1 MSISKIMPKLWL
13 KSFGDDFNCQSQCDC
28 DCACAESLIAWKS
41 KQGISLVMRA
51 MQADTREYIA
61 LNQDLHLEQLC
72 ENTIALGGRSEGVV
86 VLDAEAATLLS
97 RLKSPMRLSEL
108 KPQFSDWSNDIFER
122 TVTML
127 LTTNILASSQIENCR
142 MGSQDMPEILA
153 AWLHLTN
160 RCNLACAY
168 CYVRSDARQMSI
180 TTAQRSV
187 DSVFR
192 SAALH
197 GYTQVKLKYAGGE
210 PTLNFDGL
218 LSAQKRA
225 ESLSTQTGIGLE
237 TVLLT
242 NGVDIDDAQIEAL
255 IAHNIRVMLS
265 LDGLGRYQNTQRFGR
280 NGDKGSFETV
290 AQTLDHLISS
300 GLTPYISI
308 TITAQNL
315 AGLPELVEYLLERQL
330 RFGFNFY
337 RAADFASEP
346 AGLALDPNTLIEGL
360 GRAFQAIERRL
371 PRYSLFGA
379 LTDRANPQV
388 PHIRTCGLGQ
398 NYMVIDC
405 EGNIAQCQMDL
416 AHPVTTIEAADPL
429 GSLQAYTGGIQN
441 LAVDQKECRECIWR
455 YRCAGGCPR
464 LTFQQTG
471 RYDAKSPL
479 CKVYKAILPEVVRL
493 EALRMVRYE
502 EPWDFSILLPFKDQ
516 IRQVHKTGR

>member
-1 MSISKIMPKLWL
+1 MSKSKTMPKLWL
-13 KSFGDDFNCQSQCDC
+13 KSSDDELNSQSECDC
-28 DCACAESLIAWKS
+28 AGGACAESLTAWKS
-41 KQGISLVMRA
+41 KREISLIMRA
-51 MQADTREYIA
+51 MQADTKEYIA
-61 LNQDLHLEQLC
+61 LNRDLYLEQFG
-72 ENTIALGGRSEGVV
+72 EDTIALGVRSEGVV
-86 VLDAEAATLLS
+86 VLDAEAANLLS
-97 RLKSPMRLSEL
+97 RLKSPIRLSEL

-127 LTTNILASSQIENCR
+127 LTTNILTSPQIENCR
-142 MGSQDMPEILA
+142 MGSQDVPEILA

-160 RCNLACAY
+160 RCNLACTY
-168 CYVRSDARQMSI
+168 CYVRPDARQMST

-210 PTLNFDGL
+210 PTLNFDVL

-225 ESLSTQTGIGLE
+225 ELLSAQTGIGLE

-242 NGVDIDDAQIEAL
+242 NGVNIADAQIEAL
-255 IAHNIRVMLS
+255 ITHNIRVMLS
-265 LDGLGRYQNTQRFGR
+265 LDGLGQYQDTQRLGR
-280 NGDKGSFETV
+280 NGDKGSFEAVFKTFNR
-290 AQTLDHLISS
+290 LITS

-337 RAADFASEP
+337 RAADSTSEP
-346 AGLALDPNTLIEGL
+346 VGLALDPDTLIEGL
-360 GRAFQAIERRL
+360 GRAFQSIERKL

-379 LTDRANPQV
+379 LTDRATPQA
-388 PHIRTCGLGQ
+388 PHIRTCGVGQ
-398 NYMVIDC
+398 NYIVIDC

-416 AHPVTTIEAADPL
+416 AHPVTTIEASDPL
-429 GSLQAYTGGIQN
+429 ASLQAYTGGIQN
-441 LAVDQKECRECIWR
+441 LTVNQKECRECIWR

-479 CKVYKAILPEVVRL
+479 CEVYKNILPEVVRL
-493 EALRMVRYE
+493 EALRMVKYE
-502 EPWDFSILLPFKDQ
+502 EPWDFRF
-516 IRQVHKTGR
+516 R